1 MKRSSAPV
9 VMQFLYQLVLAK
21 KFKTPELLSEFEEE
35 LDPEAAKNE
44 PVWDPEIGVNGTL
57 FVGLANG
64 LGAVN
69 WELVGTLFLSWV
81 VVYLIIWKG
90 LHSSGKVLLAFVLFG
105 I

>member
-1 MKRSSAPV
+1 MLTKTTNMNYRHR
-9 VMQFLYQLVLAK
+9 VLR
-21 KFKTPELLSEFEEE
+21 
-35 LDPEAAKNE
+35 KNE
-44 PVWDPEIGVNGTL
+44 PFFDPAIGTNGTL

-90 LHSSGKVLLAFVLFG
+90 LHSSGKVILTYVLYG

>member
-1 MKRSSAPV
+1 MT
-9 VMQFLYQLVLAK
+9 VLTYTLNLN
-21 KFKTPELLSEFEEE
+21 FRHRVLR
-35 LDPEAAKNE
+35 KNE
-44 PVWDPEIGVNGTL
+44 PVWDADMGVNGTL

-90 LHSSGKVLLAFVLFG
+90 LHSSGKVLIHTNVISIHLTLF
-105 I
+105 

>member
-1 MKRSSAPV
+1 MTILTYMLNLNFRHR
-9 VMQFLYQLVLAK
+9 VLR
-21 KFKTPELLSEFEEE
+21 
-35 LDPEAAKNE
+35 KND
-44 PVWDPEIGVNGTL
+44 PVWDADMGVNGTL

-90 LHSSGKVLLAFVLFG
+90 LHSSGKVYMNTNDTPKHLSLSYSK

>member
-1 MKRSSAPV
+1 MLR
-9 VMQFLYQLVLAK
+9 
-21 KFKTPELLSEFEEE
+21 
-35 LDPEAAKNE
+35 KNE
-44 PVWDPEIGVNGTL
+44 PVFDPDMGLNGTL

-90 LHSSGKVLLAFVLFG
+90 LHSSGKVIPTFTKMLL
-105 I
+105 

>member
-1 MKRSSAPV
+1 MG
-9 VMQFLYQLVLAK
+9 L
-21 KFKTPELLSEFEEE
+21 
-35 LDPEAAKNE
+35 
-44 PVWDPEIGVNGTL
+44 NGTL

-90 LHSSGKVLLAFVLFG
+90 LHSSGKVHIDTNNIPIHLSLS
-105 I
+105 

>member
-1 MKRSSAPV
+1 MAKITYLNCRHR
-9 VMQFLYQLVLAK
+9 VLR
-21 KFKTPELLSEFEEE
+21 
-35 LDPEAAKNE
+35 KNE

-90 LHSSGKVLLAFVLFG
+90 LHSSGKVFLAYLLFE

>member
-1 MKRSSAPV
+1 MIISTYILNLNFRHR
-9 VMQFLYQLVLAK
+9 VLR
-21 KFKTPELLSEFEEE
+21 
-35 LDPEAAKNE
+35 KNA
-44 PVWDPEIGVNGTL
+44 PVWDADMGVNGTL

-90 LHSSGKVLLAFVLFG
+90 LHSSGKVHIDTNVIPIYLFLSLLK
-105 I
+105 